1 MKNEHKCKTVRN
13 NIHKKALG
21 GNEMKYIYTSNQ
33 CPKCTNLK
41 DGYNRFGILF
51 VERPAD
57 RIKSPEDDIDIQA
70 LIQASMQ
77 NMQLP
82 VEVEV

>member
-1 MKNEHKCKTVRN
+1 
-13 NIHKKALG
+13 
-21 GNEMKYIYTSNQ
+21 MKYIYTSTQ
-33 CPKCTNLK
+33 CLKCDNLK
-41 DGYNRFGILF
+41 KRYNEFGIPF
-51 VERPAD
+51 VERIAE
-57 RIKSPEDDIDIQA
+57 RMKSPEDNIDREA